1 MMTGTSKG
9 LEKNAILRSSGGRA
23 RVVEYITSGGQGEVY
38 RVELGMRQY
47 AMKYYHKWLS
57 TKENKENIVKLI
69 KSRKKSS
76 TFAWPLYLVENG
88 ERFGYI
94 MELIPEDYHNINEW
108 IGGRFDTTIEA
119 LIKACIDVSS
129 AFQLLHREQLSY
141 KDISPSNVYFNKNSG
156 RALII
161 DNDNITKNLDKTG
174 MRGTPSYM
182 APELVVAE
190 KRNPTR
196 ITDLHSLATL
206 LFQMLFVEH
215 PLHGKREYNIAY
227 QNESREN
234 IANKLYSPNSAQF
247 IFGDSS
253 DLDRYIEK
261 GVEAHQSARAMWQMY
276 PEYIKSLFIRAF
288 TLGIKEPHQR
298 PTAEEWKDAFIKLLA
313 SLYTC
318 PHCGMPHF
326 YDHEEFCRRTNGT
339 PRCKRCEKSTFY
351 PRIKIGESI
360 VVINDGEILYS
371 SYFDS
376 SLEESFEPILRAEYK
391 NGELRFECVG
401 KARLTYKSRLIRRG
415 FYTDK
420 ISSGDFIEVNG
431 KPYFIKA

>member
-1 MMTGTSKG
+1 MSSGARG
-9 LEKNAILRSSGGRA
+9 ELEKNAILRSSGGRV
-23 RVVEYITSGGQGEVY
+23 RVIEYITSGGQGEVY
-38 RVELGMRQY
+38 MVELGMRRY

-57 TKENKENIVKLI
+57 TQENKSNIVKLI

-88 ERFGYI
+88 DRFGYI
-94 MELIPEDYHNINEW
+94 MELIPEGYHNINEW
-108 IGGRFDTTIEA
+108 IGGRFDTTLEA
-119 LIKACIDVSS
+119 LIKACIDISG
-129 AFQLLHREQLSY
+129 AFQHLHREQLSY
-141 KDISPSNVYFNKNSG
+141 KDISPSNVYFNKDSG
-156 RALII
+156 RVLII

-182 APELVVAE
+182 APELVVVD
-190 KRNPTR
+190 RRIPTR

-206 LFQMLFVEH
+206 LFQMLFIEH
-215 PLHGKREYNIAY
+215 PLHGKKEYGIAY
-227 QNESREN
+227 QSENRED
-234 IANKLYSPNSAQF
+234 IAIKLYSPNNAQF
-247 IFGDSS
+247 IFADPR

-261 GVEAHQSARAMWQMY
+261 DVEAHQNARAMWEMY
-276 PEYIKSLFIRAF
+276 PEYIRSLFIRAF

-298 PTAEEWKDAFIKLLA
+298 PTAGEWKEAFIRLLA

-318 PHCGMPHF
+318 PECGMPHF
-326 YDHEEFCRRTNGT
+326 YDHEEFCRRTNGSPT
-339 PRCKRCEKSTFY
+339 CKRCGKSAFY
-351 PRIKIGESI
+351 PRIKIGENV

-376 SLEESFEPILRAEYK
+376 SLDEAFEPILRAEYK

-401 KARLTYKSRLIRRG
+401 KARIVYNGRLLRRG

-420 ISSGDFIEVNG
+420 ISSGEFIEVNG